1 MSQENKQPSDLAL
14 YQRPELCRDLWRGFC
29 AGIVGFIG
37 YSVANVLLADLT
49 QFLLDSLGES
59 SRMGIGLVSQAVHS
73 LWPQGDMDA
82 VDYARI
88 AVPAAAIVLALVRA
102 VGVLLV
108 ITL

>member
-1 MSQENKQPSDLAL
+1 MSRFTALAFVL
-14 YQRPELCRDLWRGFC
+14 S
-29 AGIVGFIG
+29 IVGFIG

-88 AVPAAAIVLALVRA
+88 AVPVAAIVLALVRA
-102 VGVLLV
+102 VGYFLGNYFMNIVARGVVHRLR
-108 ITL
+108 TEGF